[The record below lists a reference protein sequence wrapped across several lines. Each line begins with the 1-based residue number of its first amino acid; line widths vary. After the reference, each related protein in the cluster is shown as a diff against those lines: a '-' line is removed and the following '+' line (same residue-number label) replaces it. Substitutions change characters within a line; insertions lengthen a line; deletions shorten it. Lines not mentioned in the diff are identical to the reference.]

1 MKEDSAIPDFSM
13 LGGPLHRLGCRLGLV
28 RDVSNTVG
36 VGLALGLLVWGILV
50 VLALIQGVSGKV
62 FSLSVIGAHVR
73 LLVAIPLFF
82 LCEAWVFPR
91 MAEFAREIVSSGMVP
106 ASELPAL
113 GALVHRVGRGK
124 DSPVPEALFLLV
136 AFVFPLVAPSD
147 AMSGSTGN
155 WGAILAQAGGR
166 VTWVNGW
173 YLGACLPLFRF
184 LMMRW
189 LWRLG
194 LWWYFLWRVEKLD
207 LHLVPTHPDGAGGLG
222 FLEIVQDHFV
232 PLMVAIG
239 AVYAASFAEG
249 ISTGAI
255 TFDTLGRLIPMVLT
269 LVTALFI
276 GPLVLF
282 SGKLWRCRVS
292 GWSAYMAMASRYV
305 DAFERKWVRDES
317 ATGDAQLGT
326 ADLQSL
332 ADLGNSMNV
341 VRGMR
346 LVPASQRLV
355 VGMAASVLLPMLP
368 LLLLKYP
375 VDQLV
380 IRFVQTLTGL

>member
-113 GALVHRVGRGK
+113 GAVVSRVGRGK
-124 DSPVPEALFLLV
+124 DSPVPEVLFLLV
-136 AFVFPLVAPSD
+136 AFVFPLIAPAD
-147 AMSGSTGN
+147 AMAGSTGN
-155 WGAILAQAGGR
+155 WGAILEQAGGR

-184 LMMRW
+184 LMLRW

-255 TFDTLGRLIPMVLT
+255 TFSTLGRLIPMVLT

-332 ADLGNSMNV
+332 ADLGNSINV